1 MLSVQEG
8 IRYEQNYI
16 KTRPMLKKS
25 SDTLFFFFHKKN
37 TVTFHRFGTQ
47 KAVSYTTNGRIAPYI
62 EK

>member
-25 SDTLFFFFHKKN
+25 SDTLFFFFTRKIQSLFIDSVLKKQY
-37 TVTFHRFGTQ
+37 HTQ
-47 KAVSYTTNGRIAPYI
+47 QT
-62 EK
+62 EE